1 LKYLN
6 LLSEKYPNIQSAIT
20 EIINLNAILGLPKGT
35 EHFVSDIHGEDAA
48 FLHILNNASGVIK
61 EKIDYIFEGKLTDGE
76 RKSLATLIYYPAE
89 KLELLK
95 AEQTDM
101 DAFYRTTLDRLLE
114 ILRVVSSKYS
124 QSKTRKALPKDYAY
138 AIDEL
143 LKYQD
148 YLGNRDRY
156 YGNIISTIINLGS
169 ADSFIYAM
177 CELIKRFAV
186 DHLHVLGDIFD
197 RGPGPD
203 KVMDALIKHHSVDI
217 TWGNHDILWMGAAA
231 GHDACI
237 ANVLRISLRYNH
249 MACLEESYGI
259 NLLPLAKFAMDTY
272 GHTDVSRFI
281 PKNSDSDLT
290 NIAAMMQ
297 KAMTIIQLKLE
308 AQVIRRHPEY
318 KMDDR
323 MQLHLI
329 DFDKKTI
336 CIDGT
341 EYELLDCDFPTVDP
355 ADPYKLTAEEEH
367 IVERLRHSFENSILL
382 QRHIRFMFTKGS
394 MYLKYNGNLLY
405 HGCVPVN
412 RDAEFEGVEIEG
424 SVYKG
429 RALFEKMEEVVRR
442 GFYAKDGSEEK
453 EFGMDMMWYLWN
465 GPKSPLFGK
474 AKMATFERYVVA
486 DKKLHKEDNNAYF
499 KMRDTDRLCDVI
511 FDDFGLD
518 KDTAR
523 IINGHVPVKVKESE
537 SPIKAGGRLM
547 DIDGGMSIAYQSV
560 TGIAGYTLIYNSY
573 SMRLVSHEAFKSKQ
587 EAVENEMDIHST
599 EVIEMKVKRR
609 QRVADTDV
617 GIKLQSQI
625 DDLTELLHAY
635 RNGTIKERFDS

>member
-1 LKYLN
+1 
-6 LLSEKYPNIQSAIT
+6 
-20 EIINLNAILGLPKGT
+20 
-35 EHFVSDIHGEDAA
+35 
-48 FLHILNNASGVIK
+48 
-61 EKIDYIFEGKLTDGE
+61 
-76 RKSLATLIYYPAE
+76 
-89 KLELLK
+89 
-95 AEQTDM
+95 
-101 DAFYRTTLDRLLE
+101 
-114 ILRVVSSKYS
+114 
-124 QSKTRKALPKDYAY
+124 
-138 AIDEL
+138 
-143 LKYQD
+143 
-148 YLGNRDRY
+148 
-156 YGNIISTIINLGS
+156 
-169 ADSFIYAM
+169 
-177 CELIKRFAV
+177 
-186 DHLHVLGDIFD
+186 
-197 RGPGPD
+197 
-203 KVMDALIKHHSVDI
+203 
-217 TWGNHDILWMGAAA
+217 
-231 GHDACI
+231 
-237 ANVLRISLRYNH
+237 
-249 MACLEESYGI
+249 
-259 NLLPLAKFAMDTY
+259 
-272 GHTDVSRFI
+272 
-281 PKNSDSDLT
+281 
-290 NIAAMMQ
+290 
-297 KAMTIIQLKLE
+297 
-308 AQVIRRHPEY
+308 
-318 KMDDR
+318 
-323 MQLHLI
+323 
-329 DFDKKTI
+329 
-336 CIDGT
+336 
-341 EYELLDCDFPTVDP
+341 
-355 ADPYKLTAEEEH
+355 
-367 IVERLRHSFENSILL
+367 
-382 QRHIRFMFTKGS
+382 
-394 MYLKYNGNLLY
+394 
-405 HGCVPVN
+405 
-412 RDAEFEGVEIEG
+412 
-424 SVYKG
+424 
-429 RALFEKMEEVVRR
+429 MEEVVRR